1 MNRLVNVERN
11 GSTAIFTMMN
21 PPVNALTRELVAA
34 LQEAWSGCDADRVVI
49 TGSGKMF
56 VAGAD
61 IREIE
66 RITRR
71 EAPPDMS
78 YLNELLN
85 RIERSGKL
93 VIMAMNGGALG
104 IGLELAMAGHFRIL
118 KAGAMVGLPEVKLG
132 LIPGAGGTQRLP
144 RLVGAEAAL
153 RLCMTGEAI
162 PAEAAL
168 ECGLVDE
175 VCAGD
180 VVERALAVTTG
191 NRTDQRAC
199 SSYADWDRWA
209 AMGSPRQRSPQRAV
223 AAIRAASEAV
233 DFEHGLAEEARLF
246 REALLDEQ
254 ARAMVHLF
262 FAERELG
269 KVPFLDKAVVAAP
282 IEGVKQVGDEI
293 ELEAGGTC
301 RLRCSPEE
309 FGGRVMEVRNTPDTR
324 PEVLA
329 AALQYVRKQGK
340 LAVVCMG
347 EGEWL
352 GRREMDSSVGLRLV
366 AEGRA
371 LRASDL
377 DVLMVRGYGYPE
389 ESGGPMHTYSM
400 TPSQT
405 SESLRDP
412 LK

>member
-1 MNRLVNVERN
+1 MDRLVNVERN
-11 GSTAIFTMMN
+11 GSTAIITMMN
-21 PPVNALTRELVAA
+21 PPVNALTRELAAA
-34 LQEAWSGCDADRVVI
+34 LQEAWSVCEMDRVVI

-71 EAPPDMS
+71 EIPADLG

-93 VIMAMNGGALG
+93 VVMAMNGGALG
-104 IGLELAMAGHFRIL
+104 IGLELAMAGHYRIL
-118 KAGAMVGLPEVKLG
+118 KHGSQVGLPEVKLG

-144 RLVGAEAAL
+144 RLVGVEAAL
-153 RLCMTGEAI
+153 RMCVSGETI
-162 PAEAAL
+162 TAEVAQG
-168 ECGLVDE
+168 CGLVDE

-180 VVERALAVTTG
+180 VVERALAVTSG
-191 NRTDQRAC
+191 SRTDQRVC
-199 SSYADWDRWA
+199 SSFSDWDRLA
-209 AMGSPRQRSPQRAV
+209 ALGAPRQRSPQRAV
-223 AAIRAASEAV
+223 AAIRAASEAA

-269 KVPFLDKAVVAAP
+269 KVPFLDKTVVAAA
-282 IEGVKQVGDEI
+282 IENVREVGDEI
-293 ELEAGGTC
+293 EIEAGGVC
-301 RLRCSPEE
+301 RMRCSPAE
-309 FGGRVMEVRNTPDTR
+309 FGSRVVEVRKAEDTR

-340 LAVVCMG
+340 LALVCVG
-347 EGEWL
+347 GEWL
-352 GRREMDSSVGLRLV
+352 GRRDMDASVGARLV
-366 AEGRA
+366 AEGRT

-389 ESGGPMHTYSM
+389 ETGGPMHAHSM

-405 SESLRDP
+405 SESLREP